1 MGALIKTD
9 FDAKYGANTGGGA
22 LFKDN
27 TAGDIGAND
36 MRSQAIDIKDSFLNI
51 LDDIYKKYAVTA
63 SGTDTYTAT
72 PSPTLTAYTS
82 GDVYYILFTNAN
94 TGAATLNL
102 NALGAK
108 AIRKNGA
115 TALVAGDIAA
125 GQVVALAYDGTN
137 LQIVSGTSTG
147 TVPTLASGTYTP
159 TLTNTTNV
167 AASTAYQCQY
177 MRVGSVVTVSG
188 RVDIDPTTAGIDTA
202 MKMSLPIASNF
213 GNNSDCGGTAFSF
226 GIAGLGAAIEADNT
240 SDVAYFHFVPS
251 SNAYNGFFFS
261 FTYSII

>member
-1 MGALIKTD
+1 MA
-9 FDAKYGANTGGGA
+9 
-22 LFKDN
+22 
-27 TAGDIGAND
+27 
-36 MRSQAIDIKDSFLNI
+36 DIKISAMPAVGSITGTEEIPVVQTGTN
-51 LDDIYKKYAVTA
+51 KK
-63 SGTDTYTAT
+63 AT
-72 PSPTLTAYTS
+72 PSQIRDY
-82 GDVYYILFTNAN
+82 
-94 TGAATLNL
+94 
-102 NALGAK
+102 LG
-108 AIRKNGA
+108 
-115 TALVAGDIAA
+115 
-125 GQVVALAYDGTN
+125 
-137 LQIVSGTSTG
+137 
-147 TVPTLASGTYTP
+147 VPTLASGTYTP

-213 GNNSDCGGTAFSF
+213 ANNSDCGGTAFSF

-261 FTYSII
+261 FTYRII